1 MKKAQKVKIENLS
14 KEIKQV
20 LKGKLYL
27 HHILCN
33 SHDKQRCDRK
43 SHYYIRWYLSQ
54 ITMAGTLRVDTFLTT
69 EHGASK
75 SEAASEQQN
84 AKNN

>member
-1 MKKAQKVKIENLS
+1 
-14 KEIKQV
+14 
-20 LKGKLYL
+20 
-27 HHILCN
+27 
-33 SHDKQRCDRK
+33 
-43 SHYYIRWYLSQ
+43 
-54 ITMAGTLRVDTFLTT
+54 MAGTLRVDTFLTT